1 MRSASV
7 HEQLA
12 WELPESGGIATDP
25 APLSPWH
32 GEASGAGADA
42 WRAGAAWVESI
53 DPAQAVSQAAEPVG
67 PQRSTAIRR
76 SRALVEAPPGS
87 LKLPLRLPLPLPLP
101 LRAMAG
107 KPIGWKG
114 RNLE

>member
-1 MRSASV
+1 V

-12 WELPESGGIATDP
+12 WEPPGSWGIATG
-25 APLSPWH
+25 AVPLSPWH

-42 WRAGAAWVESI
+42 WRAGAAWVESV

-76 SRALVEAPPGS
+76 SRALAEAPPVS
-87 LKLPLRLPLPLPLP
+87 LRLPLRLPLPLPL
-101 LRAMAG
+101 RAMAE

>member
-1 MRSASV
+1 V

-12 WELPESGGIATDP
+12 WELPESWGIATG
-25 APLSPWH
+25 APLLSPWH

-42 WRAGAAWVESI
+42 WRAGAAWVESV

-67 PQRSTAIRR
+67 PQRSTATRR
-76 SRALVEAPPGS
+76 SRALADAPPGS
-87 LKLPLRLPLPLPLP
+87 LNLPLNLP
-101 LRAMAG
+101 LRAMAE

>member
-1 MRSASV
+1 M

-12 WELPESGGIATDP
+12 WELPESWGIATGA

-42 WRAGAAWVESI
+42 WVVRAAWVESV

-67 PQRSTAIRR
+67 PQRAPAIRR
-76 SRALVEAPPGS
+76 SRALMEAPPVS
-87 LKLPLRLPLPLPLP
+87 PP
-101 LRAMAG
+101 LRAIAE
-107 KPIGWKG
+107 KPIG
-114 RNLE
+114 